1 MRSPLFWS
9 AFVALGWMAC
19 SHTSEAVTTSG
30 SASLESVRSA
40 IATNNAE
47 FARAIK
53 AKDTAALTHLF
64 TEDGILVVPGDGF
77 VKGWQALEPLWVD
90 RLSKAA
96 FLDGGVTTEL
106 LEVKGDIAVEAA
118 RFQWTIQRGDSPPV
132 ARTGRALTVWQ
143 RGADGRWR
151 MLADHPEYDPL
162 K

>member
-1 MRSPLFWS
+1 MRRLLSS
-9 AFVALGWMAC
+9 ALAAGCALAC
-19 SHTSEAVTTSG
+19 SHGSDAVAPSPQ
-30 SASLESVRSA
+30 ASTESVRA
-40 IATNNAE
+40 EIAANNAE

-64 TEDGILVVPGDGF
+64 TEDGLLISPGGGF
-77 VKGWQALEPLWVD
+77 VKGWAALEPLWVD
-90 RLSKAA
+90 RLSKAT
-96 FLDGGVTTEL
+96 FLDGGITTEA
-106 LEVKGDIAVEAA
+106 LEIRGDIAVEAA
-118 RFQWTIQRGDSPPV
+118 RFAWTIQRGDAAPV